1 MAKRKVEDWLTA
13 YCDYASY
20 GEAPRHMTFWCG
32 VSAVA
37 GALRRKV
44 YLDMAYFRWTPNFYI
59 VVVAPPGIVSK
70 STTVGIAIRLLRQVP
85 NIRFGPEVI
94 TWQALVQCLAAS
106 AEAYEY
112 KGDYLTMSPLT
123 LESSELGNL
132 LNPHDR
138 EMVDLLVT
146 LWDGKDTFSKITK
159 MSGNDEVANP
169 WVNLIACTTPS
180 WLAGNFPEYLVGG
193 GFTSRCIFVYVD
205 KKERYVAYPSLQV
218 PKDLRDREQALIE
231 DLTTLAQLVGPYRL
245 TDSATTWGTDWYQA
259 HYENRPAG
267 LDDDR
272 FGGYIARKQTHIH
285 KLAMVLSASRSDVL
299 VVEKEDLVMA
309 NKMVTDLEAD
319 MPSVFAKI
327 GKSEPSAIAD
337 RFINFVK
344 RRGVIP
350 YGEGLKWF
358 YAYYPDNKDLEGML
372 SGVFRS
378 GHLIMESIAGNL
390 LIKPAYNT
398 PLNHVTETPQANPV

>member
-1 MAKRKVEDWLTA
+1 
-13 YCDYASY
+13 
-20 GEAPRHMTFWCG
+20 MTFWCG

-44 YLDMAYFRWTPNFYI
+44 HIDMAYFRWTPNFY
-59 VVVAPPGIVSK
+59 VVIVAPPGIVSK
-70 STTVGIAIRLLRQVP
+70 STTVGIAMRLLRQVP

-94 TWQALVQCLAAS
+94 TWQALVQSLAAS
-106 AEAYEY
+106 AEAYDY
-112 KGDYLTMSPLT
+112 KGDFYTMSPIT

-146 LWDGKDTFSKITK
+146 LWDGKDQFSKITK

-205 KKERYVAYPSLQV
+205 KKERYVAYPSLEV
-218 PKDLRDREQALIE
+218 PRTLRETERALVQDLERISL
-231 DLTTLAQLVGPYRL
+231 LAGPYRL
-245 TDSATTWGTDWYQA
+245 TDSSITWGTSWYRY
-259 HYENRPAG
+259 HYENRPPE

-285 KLAMVLSASRSDVL
+285 KLAMVLAAGRRDEL
-299 VVEKEDLVMA
+299 VIEAEDLHMA
-309 NKMVTDLEAD
+309 NKMVTDLEVD

-327 GKSEPSAIAD
+327 GKSDASTVAD
-337 RFINFVK
+337 RFIAFVK

-350 YGEGLKWF
+350 YGEGIKWF
-358 YAYYPDNKDLEGML
+358 YSYYPDGKDLEGMV
-372 SGVFRS
+372 SGVLRA
-378 GHLIMESIAGNL
+378 GHLAVKNIAGEL
-390 LIKPAYNT
+390 FIEAVYDSGATIAPD
-398 PLNHVTETPQANPV
+398 NHGPVSQ